1 MEFPLQS
8 ATNYRVPTT
17 EKYSLLGSIQYSL
30 WTHSWTLS
38 KQNTLEYLYKTL
50 LLQVFFTSLQVST
63 EGFGALELI
72 WTGGSQREYFQNL
85 YNNIKMRDLTSKL
98 RDQHQCRG
106 TSTSA
111 EGLEHS
117 APYWGQVHSAEEL

>member
-1 MEFPLQS
+1 MTNRFPRESLVKFLLWS
-8 ATNYRVPTT
+8 SHYRVLQTPIVT
-17 EKYSLLGSIQYSL
+17 
-30 WTHSWTLS
+30 THSWTLS

-50 LLQVFFTSLQVST
+50 LPQVFFTSLQVST